1 MDGLYTFMEISLIIP
16 TKNKLSRLK
25 AVLLSLKYQTN
36 PEFETIV
43 VNDGGDDIS
52 SIFSE
57 IDYPHRYIVINQPNK
72 GRAAS
77 RNNGACSAHSENLI
91 FLDDDCMVRPDFIH
105 NKIIQT
111 QNMDANHVFHGII
124 YNFSYLK
131 FFEDPF
137 SGVLYDE
144 FRTNNPDVLKSQT
157 FTYDDIKDFPYLLK
171 TTKSKLTKLEK
182 SIHTI
187 FNKNLKKLNWLCC
200 VGGNITIKRELF
212 DSVNGFDENF
222 GKEWGCED
230 LEFGYRLQK
239 KSVTFYFDKEN
250 PVFHLDHYRQGS
262 DELLKK
268 AFDYFFQKHR
278 DLNIKRVL
286 NHFFLKNESI
296 EAVYE
301 LLD

>member
-1 MDGLYTFMEISLIIP
+1 MKISLIIP

-57 IDYPHRYIVINQPNK
+57 IDYPHRYTVINQSNR

-77 RNNGACSAHSENLI
+77 RNSGACSAHSENLI
-91 FLDDDCMVRPDFIH
+91 FLDDDCMVRPDFIP

-111 QNMDANHVFHGII
+111 QNMDVNCMLHGVI
-124 YNFSYLK
+124 YNLTYLK

-144 FRTNNPDVLKSQT
+144 FKTNNPDVLKSQT

-171 TTKSKLTKLEK
+171 TTKSKFTKLEK

-187 FNKNLKKLNWLCC
+187 FNKNLRKLYWLCC
-200 VGGNITIKRELF
+200 VGGNITIKKELF
-212 DSVNGFDENF
+212 ESVNGFDEAF

-230 LEFGYRLQK
+230 LEFGYRLRKQNV
-239 KSVTFYFDKEN
+239 SFYFDKEN

-278 DLNIKRVL
+278 DANIEKVF
-286 NHFFLKNESI
+286 NHFFLKNKGI
-296 EAVYE
+296 EEVYE